1 MFKLTFITLEDG
13 VCALYI
19 NGQYLGADDCSD
31 ERFSLGDILERL
43 SRLPG
48 VSVETATR
56 PVPQNADWSWDEVA
70 GSVFE
75 SGSPAR
81 KMTVAAFKQRLAG
94 YPEDAL
100 CCGTFWLADDFLAL
114 DASLDDDAIDAAME
128 RAEDSH
134 DANIG
139 FNWEYLQSVI
149 EAVKE

>member
-1 MFKLTFITLEDG
+1 MFKLTCITLDDG

-31 ERFSLGDILERL
+31 ERFSLADILVRL

-48 VSVETATR
+48 VFVETATR
-56 PVPQNADWSWDEVA
+56 PVPQNADWRWDDIA
-70 GSVFE
+70 DSVFATPV
-75 SGSPAR
+75 SHR
-81 KMTVAAFKQRLAG
+81 KMTVSAFKQRLAG

-114 DASLDDDAIDAAME
+114 DASLDDNTIDAAME
-128 RAEDSH
+128 RAEDCH

>member
-1 MFKLTFITLEDG
+1 MFKLTCITLEDG

-81 KMTVAAFKQRLAG
+81 KMTVSAFKQRLAG
-94 YPEDAL
+94 YP
-100 CCGTFWLADDFLAL
+100 
-114 DASLDDDAIDAAME
+114 DAALFGLLTISWRWMTHSTKTLSM
-128 RAEDSH
+128 RR
-134 DANIG
+134 
-139 FNWEYLQSVI
+139 WRTRCLLL
-149 EAVKE
+149 